1 MHLGVVGWKGF
12 YRLQKELF
20 DIPYYILEALKACE
34 VKISN
39 ATDIFISP
47 KDGAR
52 TVNNANEIAH
62 YEYGQILAARGL
74 QRAMLALKPG
84 KTEAGIRRSDT
95 QCCDHLFQRD
105 TV

>member
-1 MHLGVVGWKGF
+1 M
-12 YRLQKELF
+12 
-20 DIPYYILEALKACE
+20 
-34 VKISN
+34 KISN

-74 QRAMLALKPG
+74 QRAMLALEPG
-84 KTEAGIRRSDT
+84 KTEAEIGGLLESEG
-95 QCCDHLFQRD
+95 
-105 TV
+105 